1 MLCFCTANKRPMPP
15 GHNIYGRRNQACRT
29 RTSIERIAALS
40 CLRSAGLL
48 FIGAWRSFLV
58 GDRGFTLNTLLLIY
72 MAELNRK
79 YGYNNEK
86 AHARTSVVS
95 RSAAW
100 TFG

>member
-1 MLCFCTANKRPMPP
+1 MLCFSTANKRPMPP
-15 GHNIYGRRNQACRT
+15 GAQHLWAQKPSLPNADKYRAHRRFILFT
-29 RTSIERIAALS
+29 FGS
-40 CLRSAGLL
+40 LL

-79 YGYNNEK
+79 YGHNNEK

>member
-1 MLCFCTANKRPMPP
+1 MGAETKPAE
-15 GHNIYGRRNQACRT
+15 Q
-29 RTSIERIAALS
+29 TSIECIVALS

-48 FIGAWRSFLV
+48 FIRVWRSFLV
-58 GDRGFTLNTLLLIY
+58 GDRGFTLNALLLIY

-79 YGYNNEK
+79 YGHNNEN
-86 AHARTSVVS
+86 AHARTLAVS